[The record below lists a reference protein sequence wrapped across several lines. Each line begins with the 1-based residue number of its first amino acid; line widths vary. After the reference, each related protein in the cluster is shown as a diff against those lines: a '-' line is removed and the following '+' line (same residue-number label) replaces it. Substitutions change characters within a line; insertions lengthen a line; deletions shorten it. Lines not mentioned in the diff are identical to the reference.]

1 MIVHRQVGFG
11 MLAIAF
17 LAAAVY
23 CYAGY
28 LMVASFSISNP
39 GNDYTR
45 AAWLYGGGVGVGLAG
60 AVIAGIVA
68 WRADPGRRR

>member
-17 LAAAVY
+17 LAVAVY

-28 LMVASFSISNP
+28 TLVASFSVSNP
-39 GNDYTR
+39 ENDYTR
-45 AAWLYGGGVGVGLAG
+45 AAELYGAGVLVGLAG
-60 AVIAGIVA
+60 AVISGIVS